1 MDSLN
6 ERRIRNM
13 APLQKRALISL
24 VMGLALAIAL
34 VVVFVTR
41 DINAYATDLGFRLIV
56 YALWIGVPVVYL
68 LLINLTRLSKSN
80 QVDERDRLIKDR
92 APKIQWLS
100 VIFTLVAWYIILN
113 ELYWD
118 QGQLPVV
125 YLTLILISTLVIS
138 ALAESVG
145 ILIGYW
151 RMNRNG

>member
-1 MDSLN
+1 
-6 ERRIRNM
+6 M

-24 VMGLALAIAL
+24 LMGLALAIAL
-34 VVVFVTR
+34 IVVFVTR
-41 DINAYATDLGFRLIV
+41 DINAYATDLRFRLIV

-68 LLINLTRLSKSN
+68 VLINLTRLSKLK

-113 ELYWD
+113 EVYWD

-138 ALAESVG
+138 ALAESLG

>member
-1 MDSLN
+1 
-6 ERRIRNM
+6 M

-24 VMGLALAIAL
+24 LMGLALAIAL

-41 DINAYATDLGFRLIV
+41 DLNAYATDLGFRLIV

-68 LLINLTRLSKSN
+68 LLINLTRLSKLK

-100 VIFTLVAWYIILN
+100 VIFTLVVWYIILN
-113 ELYWD
+113 DLYWD

-125 YLTLILISTLVIS
+125 YLTLIFISTLVIS
-138 ALAESVG
+138 TLAESLG

>member
-1 MDSLN
+1 
-6 ERRIRNM
+6 M

-24 VMGLALAIAL
+24 LMGLALAIAL
-34 VVVFVTR
+34 IVVFVTR
-41 DINAYATDLGFRLIV
+41 DINAYATDLRFRLIV

-68 LLINLTRLSKSN
+68 VLINLTRLSKLK

-100 VIFTLVAWYIILN
+100 VIFTLVVWYIILN
-113 ELYWD
+113 EVYWD

-138 ALAESVG
+138 ALAESLG

>member
-1 MDSLN
+1 
-6 ERRIRNM
+6 M

-24 VMGLALAIAL
+24 LIGLALAIAL
-34 VVVFVTR
+34 VVVFVSR

-68 LLINLTRLSKSN
+68 LLINLTRLSKLK
-80 QVDERDRLIKDR
+80 QVDERDKLIKDR

-100 VIFTLVAWYIILN
+100 VIFTLVVWYIILN
-113 ELYWD
+113 DLYWD

-125 YLTLILISTLVIS
+125 YLTLIFISTLVIS
-138 ALAESVG
+138 TLAESLG

>member
-1 MDSLN
+1 
-6 ERRIRNM
+6 M

-24 VMGLALAIAL
+24 LMGLALAIAL

-41 DINAYATDLGFRLIV
+41 DLNAYATDLGFRLIV

-68 LLINLTRLSKSN
+68 LLINITRLSKLK

-100 VIFTLVAWYIILN
+100 VIFTLVVWYIILN
-113 ELYWD
+113 DLYWD

-125 YLTLILISTLVIS
+125 YLTLIFISTLVIS
-138 ALAESVG
+138 TLAESLG

>member
-1 MDSLN
+1 L
-6 ERRIRNM
+6 
-13 APLQKRALISL
+13 
-24 VMGLALAIAL
+24 MGLALAIAL

-68 LLINLTRLSKSN
+68 VLMNLTRLSKLK
-80 QVDERDRLIKDR
+80 QIDERDKLIKDR

-100 VIFTLVAWYIILN
+100 VIFTLVVWYIVLN
-113 ELYWD
+113 DLYWD

-125 YLTLILISTLVIS
+125 YLTFIFISTLIIS
-138 ALAESVG
+138 TLAESLG

>member
-1 MDSLN
+1 
-6 ERRIRNM
+6 M

-24 VMGLALAIAL
+24 LIGLALAIAL
-34 VVVFVTR
+34 IVVFVTR
-41 DINAYATDLGFRLIV
+41 DINAYATDLRFRLIV

-68 LLINLTRLSKSN
+68 LLMNLTRLSKLN
-80 QVDERDRLIKDR
+80 QIDERDRLIKDQ

-100 VIFTLVAWYIILN
+100 VIFTLVVWYIILN
-113 ELYWD
+113 DLYWD

-125 YLTLILISTLVIS
+125 YLTFIFISILIIGT
-138 ALAESVG
+138 LAESLG

>member
-1 MDSLN
+1 
-6 ERRIRNM
+6 M

-24 VMGLALAIAL
+24 LIGLALAIAL
-34 VVVFVTR
+34 IVVFVTR

-68 LLINLTRLSKSN
+68 LLINLTGLSKLK

-100 VIFTLVAWYIILN
+100 VIITLVVWYIILN
-113 ELYWD
+113 DLYWD

-125 YLTLILISTLVIS
+125 YLTFIFISTLIIS
-138 ALAESVG
+138 TLAESLG

>member
-1 MDSLN
+1 
-6 ERRIRNM
+6 M

-24 VMGLALAIAL
+24 LMGLALAIAL

-68 LLINLTRLSKSN
+68 VLMNLTRLSKLK
-80 QVDERDRLIKDR
+80 QIDERDKLIKDR

-100 VIFTLVAWYIILN
+100 VIFTLVVWYIVLN
-113 ELYWD
+113 DIYWD

-125 YLTLILISTLVIS
+125 YLTFIFISTLIIS
-138 ALAESVG
+138 TLAESLG

>member
-1 MDSLN
+1 
-6 ERRIRNM
+6 M

-24 VMGLALAIAL
+24 SMGLALAIAL
-34 VVVFVTR
+34 IVVFVTG
-41 DINAYATDLGFRLIV
+41 DIDAYATDLGFRLIV
-56 YALWIGVPVVYL
+56 YALWVGVPVVYL
-68 LLINLTRLSKSN
+68 LLINVTRLSRLK

-100 VIFTLVAWYIILN
+100 VIFTLVVWYIVLN
-113 ELYWD
+113 DLYWD

-138 ALAESVG
+138 ALAESLG

>member
-1 MDSLN
+1 
-6 ERRIRNM
+6 M

-24 VMGLALAIAL
+24 LMGLALAIAL
-34 VVVFVTR
+34 IVVFVTR
-41 DINAYATDLGFRLIV
+41 DINAYATDLRFRLIV

-68 LLINLTRLSKSN
+68 VLMNLTRLSKLK
-80 QVDERDRLIKDR
+80 QIDERDKLIKDR

-100 VIFTLVAWYIILN
+100 VIFTLVVWYIVLN
-113 ELYWD
+113 DLYWD

-125 YLTLILISTLVIS
+125 YLTFIFISTLVIS
-138 ALAESVG
+138 TLAESLG

>member
-1 MDSLN
+1 
-6 ERRIRNM
+6 M

-24 VMGLALAIAL
+24 LIGLALAIAL
-34 VVVFVTR
+34 IVVFVTG

-68 LLINLTRLSKSN
+68 LLINLTRLSKLK

-100 VIFTLVAWYIILN
+100 VIFTLVVWYIILN
-113 ELYWD
+113 DLYWD

-138 ALAESVG
+138 ALAESLG

>member
-1 MDSLN
+1 
-6 ERRIRNM
+6 M

-24 VMGLALAIAL
+24 FIGITLTITL

-41 DINAYATDLGFRLIV
+41 DINTFATDLVFRLIV

-68 LLINLTRLSKSN
+68 LLINLTRLSKLK
-80 QVDERDRLIKDR
+80 QVDERDRLIMDR
-92 APKIQWLS
+92 APKIQWLA
-100 VIFTLVAWYIILN
+100 VIFTLAAWYIILN
-113 ELYWD
+113 EVYWN

-125 YLTLILISTLVIS
+125 YLTLIFISILVVS
-138 ALAESVG
+138 SLAESLG

>member
-1 MDSLN
+1 
-6 ERRIRNM
+6 M

-24 VMGLALAIAL
+24 LMGLALAIAL
-34 VVVFVTR
+34 IVVFVTR

-68 LLINLTRLSKSN
+68 VLINLTRLSKLK

-100 VIFTLVAWYIILN
+100 VIFTLVVWYIILN
-113 ELYWD
+113 EVYWD

-138 ALAESVG
+138 ALAESLG

>member
-1 MDSLN
+1 
-6 ERRIRNM
+6 M

-24 VMGLALAIAL
+24 LMGLALAIAL

-68 LLINLTRLSKSN
+68 LLMNLTRLSKLK
-80 QVDERDRLIKDR
+80 QIDERDKLIKDR

-100 VIFTLVAWYIILN
+100 VIFTLVVWYIILN
-113 ELYWD
+113 DLYWD

-125 YLTLILISTLVIS
+125 YLTFIFISTLIIS
-138 ALAESVG
+138 TLAESLG

>member
-1 MDSLN
+1 
-6 ERRIRNM
+6 M

-24 VMGLALAIAL
+24 LMGLALAIAL

>member
-1 MDSLN
+1 
-6 ERRIRNM
+6 M

-24 VMGLALAIAL
+24 LIGLALAIAL
-34 VVVFVTR
+34 IVVFVTR